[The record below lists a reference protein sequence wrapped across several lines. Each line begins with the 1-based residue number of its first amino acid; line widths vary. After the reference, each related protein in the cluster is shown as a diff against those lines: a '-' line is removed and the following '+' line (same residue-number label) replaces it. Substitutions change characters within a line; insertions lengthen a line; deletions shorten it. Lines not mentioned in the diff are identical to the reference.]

1 MILNICYISY
11 INSYLFDIYIMKE
24 KVEVLIAQFNSVVGD
39 LEGNTNRIINIIKQ
53 NRSLNSKKI
62 IIFPEL
68 ALCGYSPEDLLLRK
82 DFSHAIENSI
92 KTIKDNIENNEYL
105 VLGAPNY
112 SKNMEKIWNS
122 AFVFNNKEILHIYN
136 KQFLPNYGVFDEKRY
151 FTKGDKNFVTDIN
164 GNKICIL
171 VCEDLWNFENLYK
184 KELNNIDFLI
194 SINASPFEYSKDT
207 KRVDVFKKTAKKYK
221 FNLIYLNSVGGQD
234 EIVFDGSS
242 FLMDRE
248 GNVKHK
254 CKTFFEENF
263 SFSLCEK
270 EFSSTNTYDVKNQSN
285 DYENLYEAIKVGTYD
300 YIKKSNLKGVLLGLS
315 GGIDSALTLAIA
327 ADIFDKKNIEAVLMP
342 SKYTSNLSLQLAK
355 EQCELLGINYSTIS
369 IKEIDDVVNQSLK
382 TRFNGYSKDITEENI
397 QSRARGLLLMSI
409 SNKTGKILLT
419 TGNKSELAVG
429 YSTLYGDMSGSFAPL
444 KDIYKT
450 DVYNLARYRNKISK
464 VIPEGVIDRMPTAE
478 LAPDQYDIDTLPQY
492 DILDI
497 ILKSFIEEKKSL
509 NEICDLGFEKDL
521 VSNVIN
527 MVIRNEYKRRQ
538 YAPGVKVSEKSF
550 GRDRRFPIVSR
561 FKY

>member
-1 MILNICYISY
+1 MTLNICYISY

-39 LEGNTNRIINIIKQ
+39 LEGNTNRIINIIRQ
-53 NRSLNSKKI
+53 NRSLNSKRI

-82 DFSHAIENSI
+82 DFCHAIENSI
-92 KTIKDNIENNEYL
+92 NSIKENIENNEYL

-112 SKNMEKIWNS
+112 SNNMEKIWNS
-122 AFVFNNKEILHIYN
+122 AYVFNNKKILHIYN

-151 FTKGDKNFVTDIN
+151 FSKGDKNFVTDIN

-171 VCEDLWNFENLYK
+171 VCEDLWNFENLYE

-207 KRVDVFKKTAKKYK
+207 RRVDVFKKIVKKYN

-248 GNVKHK
+248 GSVKHK

-263 SFSLCEK
+263 LFSLCEK
-270 EFSSTNTYDVKNQSN
+270 EFSSTNTYDLQNQSN

-327 ADIFDKKNIEAVLMP
+327 ADIFDKKDIEAVLLP

-369 IKEIDDVVNQSLK
+369 IKEIDNVVNQSLK

-450 DVYNLARYRNKISK
+450 DVYNLARFRNKISK
-464 VIPEGVIDRMPTAE
+464 VIPDGVIDRMPTAE

-492 DILDI
+492 DVLDI

-527 MVIRNEYKRRQ
+527 MVIQNEYKRRQ